1 MLSVHPLIGVAKPGC
16 DILKPHF
23 DSGIR
28 FADKNNPQ
36 PDDPLWGAGVAGGVK
51 WDGTFYRDLT
61 RYLAGAELFWS
72 AYFKP
77 GSAPGIKLGY
87 WLNFGSGWAHLAN
100 DDPAQILAGA
110 SQRLFWEAPHPAASH
125 PASPPRG
132 EANAKPDDDSAS
144 PPGGE
149 AASTASGEGPWK
161 LVIEA
166 TMFVTYA
173 VVNVW
178 TGVITPGNDPT
189 GIYTRITGFDPR
201 PALSVEVVSR
211 YAAAA

>member
-1 MLSVHPLIGVAKPGC
+1 MVWPSFSMSRHAASVALAALKVKFMLYLYGITVTDAMLSVHPLIGAAKPGC

-61 RYLAGAELFWS
+61 RYPAGAELFWS

-87 WLNFGSGWAHLAN
+87 WFNFGSGWSHLAN
-100 DDPAQILAGA
+100 DDPAQILTGA
-110 SQRLFWEAPHPAASH
+110 SQRIYW
-125 PASPPRG
+125 
-132 EANAKPDDDSAS
+132 DSGA
-144 PPGGE
+144 GH
-149 AASTASGEGPWK
+149 WC

-178 TGVITPGNDPT
+178 TGFTQAVNDPV
-189 GIYTRITGFDPR
+189 GQ
-201 PALSVEVVSR
+201 
-211 YAAAA
+211 YARQTD